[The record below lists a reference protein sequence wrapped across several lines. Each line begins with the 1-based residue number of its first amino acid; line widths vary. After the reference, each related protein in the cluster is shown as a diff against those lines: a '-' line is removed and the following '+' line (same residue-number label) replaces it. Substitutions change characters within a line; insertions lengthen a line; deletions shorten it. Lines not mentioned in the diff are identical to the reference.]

1 MRVDAKEA
9 LRISDKAI
17 KLLPAKTTYGKCTWA
32 VRESGYAGPLVMQV
46 VT

>member
-9 LRISDKAI
+9 LRVSDKAI
-17 KLLPAKTTYGKCTWA
+17 KLLPAKTTYGRCSWA
-32 VRESGYAGPLVMQV
+32 IRQSGDAGPVVMQV